1 MDLPAITWEK
11 PKGFDE
17 NHDAFSHNQ
26 KLPLIAV
33 CLNLEPMTKDM
44 KRLYRP
50 REKRD
55 PLKEKKSAKV
65 VEDDQINLDKN
76 KNKAKSNRNNFS
88 QFLDNNYNKYF
99 YKQTRVEN
107 QIVVE

>member
-1 MDLPAITWEK
+1 
-11 PKGFDE
+11 
-17 NHDAFSHNQ
+17 
-26 KLPLIAV
+26 
-33 CLNLEPMTKDM
+33 M

-50 REKRD
+50 PRELR
-55 PLKEKKSAKV
+55 KEKKSAKV

-76 KNKAKSNRNNFS
+76 KAKSNRDNFS

-99 YKQTRVEN
+99 YKQTRVDN

>member
-33 CLNLEPMTKDM
+33 CFDLEPMTKDM
-44 KRLYRP
+44 KRLYR
-50 REKRD
+50 ERD
-55 PLKEKKSAKV
+55 FLKERKSAKV
-65 VEDDQINLDKN
+65 VEEDQINLD

>member
-1 MDLPAITWEK
+1 MDLPAITWET

-26 KLPLIAV
+26 KLPLIAI
-33 CLNLEPMTKDM
+33 CLDLEPMTKDM

-50 REKRD
+50 RD
-55 PLKEKKSAKV
+55 LLKEKKSAKV
-65 VEDDQINLDKN
+65 EEDDQINLG

-88 QFLDNNYNKYF
+88 KFLDNNYNKFF

-107 QIVVE
+107 